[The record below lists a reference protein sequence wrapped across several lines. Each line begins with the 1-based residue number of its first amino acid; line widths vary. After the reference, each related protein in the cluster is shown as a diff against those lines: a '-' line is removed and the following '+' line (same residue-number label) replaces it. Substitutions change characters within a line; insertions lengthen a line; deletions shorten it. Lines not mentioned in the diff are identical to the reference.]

1 MTSSETIIAVLAL
14 SLLFFVIS
22 RYMKDD
28 KWFLIPVAALLT
40 GAFGGALMNKLDG
53 KSSNEV
59 NVSTTQVYNPTQV
72 SPANCVDFYTVLGDT
87 QAYKANP
94 ASKVIEVPVC
104 DSSVDYAPSVAFGE
118 IRGQPTQNVPFDT
131 S

>member
-1 MTSSETIIAVLAL
+1 MTSSETIIAVLGL

-28 KWFLIPVAALLT
+28 KWFLIPVATLLA
-40 GAFGGALMNKLDG
+40 GAFGGALMNKFDS
-53 KSSNEV
+53 KDSNEV

-72 SPANCVDFYTVLGDT
+72 SPANCVDFYTTLGD
-87 QAYKANP
+87 AP
-94 ASKVIEVPVC
+94 ASKAEPAGKVIEVPVR
-104 DSSVDYAPSVAFGE
+104 DSSIDYAPSVAFGE
-118 IRGQPTQNVPFDT
+118 IRGQPTQFAPFDT